1 MIRLSITQKKNML
14 SSTGAITWHAHTP
27 PVPVDGAVWVGAAER
42 RSGCVGATGCT
53 TAWVRDCA
61 APQLRVD
68 ACGCVG
74 VAVIMTYSR
83 VWPRVGGA
91 DHDEWLRGCAA
102 AGGCAAACGCVAA
115 PLLVAAWLRG
125 CAAACGCVA
134 AWLLVAA
141 WLRVAAWL
149 LVAAWLRGCL
159 WLRGCAAACG
169 CGAHH
174 HEDQLEGWERREG
187 PLEPRSKAVQSAV
200 QWQDDDDCRKN
211 LRGVWRCVTVRCVA
225 VRCGAAWCDRTTS
238 GDAARPMGHRSIC
251 QGGGSRGAPPRET
264 PWPPRTFSA
273 DEKNPQMSIWASH
286 GFHEGGLPYLR
297 RRGAGARATRTR
309 RVGSAATRVVR
320 TRRGARAHLGRTRYM
335 LAAGSPGRWLR
346 RRARGGSEQRRTR
359 RSVAG

>member
-1 MIRLSITQKKNML
+1 ML

-102 AGGCAAACGCVAA
+102 A
-115 PLLVAAWLRG
+115 
-125 CAAACGCVA
+125 
-134 AWLLVAA
+134 
-141 WLRVAAWL
+141 
-149 LVAAWLRGCL
+149 
-159 WLRGCAAACG
+159 CG

-225 VRCGAAWCDRTTS
+225 VRCGAAWCDRTAS